1 MSGGE
6 MTKIVLYG
14 VPISSY
20 TWSARLALGE
30 WTGQMTTLELSD
42 AQLGDDQGCAI
53 IIQNESLGP
62 ILGAAVCPAATS

>member
-1 MSGGE
+1 VLAGE
-6 MTKIVLYG
+6 NKGTILTSHNIVLEM
-14 VPISSY
+14 
-20 TWSARLALGE
+20 RRLGE